1 MNTTLLNTMTIEF
14 SRKGEKESEDTPVEV
29 AHCRIVDVLG
39 RDKPF
44 QYHRSEAV
52 TEGKHNRCHSQLE
65 IDSLVEEV
73 AYLFILLFA
82 VAPCYQNLRSDT
94 ETECHHEHYYVE
106 DTCNGGCS

>member
-1 MNTTLLNTMTIEF
+1 
-14 SRKGEKESEDTPVEV
+14 
-29 AHCRIVDVLG
+29 VLG